1 MRRWAGILVV
11 ASSILLDQG
20 GAARAAV
27 APSLAG
33 ETLSAN
39 PSMSHATPT
48 GSEGGTSSIAFSM
61 AGVAIGPYP
70 GTFTESGSIS
80 FGPQN
85 GPPGTFTQFATGP
98 VVSVSV
104 SFTITSAVGNVT

>member
-11 ASSILLDQG
+11 ASSILLYQG

-33 ETLSAN
+33 ETLAAN

-48 GSEGGTSSIAFSM
+48 CDVGGTSTIAFPM
-61 AGVAIGPYP
+61 AGVGIRPHP
-70 GTFTESGSIS
+70 GTLTEAA
-80 FGPQN
+80 PVRLRPHA
-85 GPPGTFTQFATGP
+85 GPPGTLNPVAPGP
-98 VVSVSV
+98 V
-104 SFTITSAVGNVT
+104 